1 MDNRIYEIKLVGETD
16 WRLAI
21 CIDDRYAIAHNDG
34 MNWFY
39 PALDVITEKREYDY
53 FLPLSSQIRSRYIF
67 VDTVTGEL
75 VTVTHMVRYK
85 YRTSDSDR
93 DYYPWELRPSTD
105 LMNSLKYSCTQE
117 DGYMETSDISMILS
131 PIMGVPALN
140 RYGAPEKGSVLV
152 KRNITTLPNNM
163 KNDGYYGTSAY
174 DLIAT
179 GRYDRFPD
187 KVYVYN
193 DRYAVD
199 QNGEIWFMTQSCSTA
214 YVSGN
219 DLPLIMYF
227 TSEETALTATQET
240 PVGTPVK
247 YKNEDYQIVAKHNG
261 KILLSNGSR
270 LDWIYRCDV
279 GCLTITEPSR
289 DVKMPRLSDIT
300 HEEVTANPQVG
311 DEVEFMSVQ
320 DLKELYGVNVQGLP
334 KTRVMFNNSMYEI
347 CGKTGKLTSIDGKVI
362 TVDFGNDDYNER
374 FSKFR
379 LSIDFLTIAKQRV
392 DTIRRNLRM
401 KREEFIDKI
410 KDEESLIIINC
421 RGELY
426 QCIRT
431 KYDTWYYVNFQS
443 KRGNYR
449 YQDNDDL
456 YEDVA
461 ENMVLAVFKGNLIS
475 SCPTLDN
482 STKIYISSDY
492 ITADDYIVK
501 TNKVYKED

>member
-1 MDNRIYEIKLVGETD
+1 MDNRIYEIKLNGETD

-21 CIDDRYAIAHNDG
+21 YIDDHIAIAHDDG
-34 MNWFY
+34 MNWTY
-39 PALDVITEKREYDY
+39 PALDRITEKREYDY

-67 VDTVTGEL
+67 VDVKTDEL
-75 VTVTHMVRYK
+75 VTVTNMVRYK
-85 YRTSDSDR
+85 YRTSDR
-93 DYYPWELRPSTD
+93 DYYPWELRPTTD

-140 RYGAPEKGSVLV
+140 RYGSPEKGSVLV
-152 KRNITTLPNNM
+152 KRNIITLPNNM
-163 KNDGYYGTSAY
+163 KNDGYYGVSAY

-179 GRYDRFPD
+179 GKYDKFPD
-187 KVYVYN
+187 EVYVYN
-193 DRYAVD
+193 DRNAVD
-199 QNGEIWFMTQSCSTA
+199 QNGEMWYMTTSCSTT
-214 YVSGN
+214 YISKN
-219 DLPLIMYF
+219 DLPLTMYF
-227 TSEETALTATQET
+227 TTEETALTATKET
-240 PVGTPVK
+240 PAGTPVK
-247 YKNEDYQIVAKHNG
+247 YNNEDCQIIAKHNG

-279 GCLTITEPSR
+279 DCLTITEPSR
-289 DVKMPRLSDIT
+289 DVKMPRLSDNPIT
-300 HEEVTANPQVG
+300 AMPTEINVG
-311 DEVEFMSVQ
+311 DEVEFMSSQ
-320 DLKELYGVNVQGLP
+320 DLQELYGLNVQGLP
-334 KTRVMFNNSMYEI
+334 KTSVMFNSEMWDI
-347 CGKTGKLTSIDGKVI
+347 CDRKAHITSVNGKII
-362 TVDFGNDDYNER
+362 TVDFGDEDHNER
-374 FSKFR
+374 FGKFR

-443 KRGNYR
+443 KRGQYR

>member
-1 MDNRIYEIKLVGETD
+1 MDNKIYKIKLVGESD

-21 CIDDRYAIAHNDG
+21 YIDDHIAIADNTG
-34 MNWFY
+34 MDWTY
-39 PALDVITEKREYDY
+39 PALDRIIAKREYDY
-53 FLPLSSQIRSRYIF
+53 FIPLSSQIRSRYIF
-67 VDTVTGEL
+67 IDVETDEL
-75 VTVTHMVRYK
+75 VTVTRMVKYK
-85 YRTSDSDR
+85 YLTSESEKT
-93 DYYPWELRPSTD
+93 YYPWEVRPSPD
-105 LMNSLKYSCTQE
+105 LINSLKYSCTQE
-117 DGYMETSDISMILS
+117 DGYMETGDISMILS
-131 PIMGVPALN
+131 PVMGVPALN
-140 RYGAPEKGSVLV
+140 RYGSPEKGSVLV

-163 KNDGYYGTSAY
+163 KKDGYYGVSAY

-179 GRYDRFPD
+179 GKYDKFPD
-187 KVYVYN
+187 EVYVYN
-193 DRYAVD
+193 DRYAVSE
-199 QNGEIWFMTQSCSTA
+199 NGEMYYMTTSCNPT

-227 TSEETALTATQET
+227 TTEETALTATQET

-247 YKNEDYQIVAKHNG
+247 YGNEDCQIIAKHNG

-279 GCLTITEPSR
+279 DCLTITEPSR
-289 DVKMPRLSDIT
+289 DVKMPRLSDII

-311 DEVEFMSVQ
+311 DNVEFMSVQ

-421 RGELY
+421 RGEMY

-443 KRGNYR
+443 KRGQYR

-456 YEDVA
+456 YEDIIG
-461 ENMVLAVFKGNLIS
+461 NMVLAVFKGNLIS

-492 ITADDYIVK
+492 ITADDYVVR
-501 TNKVYKED
+501 TNKIYKED